1 MAKAFETYRIVCDIR
16 SQGRHTGHFNKITAP
31 EFLIIQSIHGK
42 GSLQIK
48 EQQGDDVETRLSE
61 TGKWLRRIRTTESL
75 QEKLISKY
83 TEAVFKKV
91 FPGENPVLPY
101 TYEDANLLSD
111 QNVEGDGDG
120 DGWEEIAPFTP
131 EIEKKAPAP
140 APAAKGKAE
149 TNTDTD
155 FVGSKK
161 A

>member
-48 EQQGDDVETRLSE
+48 EKQGDDVETRLSE
-61 TGKWLRRIRTTESL
+61 TGKWLRRIRTSESL

-101 TYEDANLLSD
+101 SYEDANLFSTQD
-111 QNVEGDGDG
+111 VDGEGDN
-120 DGWEEIAPFTP
+120 DGWEEVAPFVEEP
-131 EIEKKAPAP
+131 ETKAKAV
-140 APAAKGKAE
+140 AGKAKAE

-155 FVGSKK
+155 FVGNKK

>member
-48 EQQGDDVETRLSE
+48 EKQGDDVETRLSE
-61 TGKWLRRIRTTESL
+61 TGKWLRRIRTSESL

-101 TYEDANLLSD
+101 SYEDANLLATQD
-111 QNVEGDGDG
+111 AEGEGEN
-120 DGWEEIAPFTP
+120 DGWEEVAPFVEEP
-131 EIEKKAPAP
+131 ETKAKAV
-140 APAAKGKAE
+140 AGKAKAE

>member
-1 MAKAFETYRIVCDIR
+1 MAKAFETYRLICDIR

-48 EQQGDDVETRLSE
+48 EKQGDDVETRLSE
-61 TGKWLRRIRTTESL
+61 TGKWLQRIRTSESL

-111 QNVEGDGDG
+111 QVEGETDN
-120 DGWEEIAPFTP
+120 DGWEEVKPFVNEEPT
-131 EIEKKAPAP
+131 KKDKPLTIP
-140 APAAKGKAE
+140 AKGK
-149 TNTDTD
+149 TDTDMD

>member
-48 EQQGDDVETRLSE
+48 EKQGDDVETRLSE
-61 TGKWLRRIRTTESL
+61 TGKWLRRIRTPESL

-91 FPGENPVLPY
+91 FPGENPILPY

-111 QNVEGDGDG
+111 QTGADDGFG
-120 DGWEEIAPFTP
+120 DGWEEVEPFVAETSKKDKPLTTP
-131 EIEKKAPAP
+131 
-140 APAAKGKAE
+140 AKGK
-149 TNTDTD
+149 TDTDTD